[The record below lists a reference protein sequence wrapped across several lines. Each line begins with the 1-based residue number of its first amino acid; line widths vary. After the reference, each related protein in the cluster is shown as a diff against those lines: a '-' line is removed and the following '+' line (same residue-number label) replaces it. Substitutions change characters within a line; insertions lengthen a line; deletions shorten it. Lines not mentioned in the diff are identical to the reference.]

1 MHSDSAKFIQY
12 LDSYKCVSN
21 LTSMD
26 FSLLMSVIN
35 QNFLENG
42 YYDERL
48 ANLKINN
55 VNNSFI
61 PVRNAFA
68 PEQNYYTNYSTS
80 SWNET
85 NMHDPLTYW
94 NSEYNQWQKNNEA
107 ILTLVPSPKSL
118 KINTN
123 VPYLPKLNLK
133 DTIANTI
140 TPTHKIFIDVSINSL
155 SDILKIINENEY
167 KPNVEYNIDLESL
180 HKIKTEL
187 VQLNNMIGLK
197 QMKTAI
203 IDQLLYFVQGLHKG
217 NSTSDFKHTII
228 SGSPGTGKTDIAK
241 MIGQMYSKL
250 GILKNNI
257 FKKVTRN
264 DLIAGYLGQTA
275 IKTRKVIDSCLG
287 GVLFIDEAYSLA
299 NSTDND
305 SYSKECIDILC
316 EALSD
321 HKDELMVIVAGYE
334 TELNETLFRVN
345 QGLKSRFIWRL
356 SMDPYT
362 PAELMNIFKKM
373 ITEQEW
379 KYAEDD
385 IKERWFDDKKDSFKN
400 YGRDMELLLTY
411 VKIAHGKR
419 IYGKSAELRKIIV
432 ASDLNVGYDTFVKN
446 IKPKK
451 ETRDFMNSIYN

>member
-1 MHSDSAKFIQY
+1 
-12 LDSYKCVSN
+12 
-21 LTSMD
+21 
-26 FSLLMSVIN
+26 
-35 QNFLENG
+35 
-42 YYDERL
+42 
-48 ANLKINN
+48 
-55 VNNSFI
+55 
-61 PVRNAFA
+61 
-68 PEQNYYTNYSTS
+68 
-80 SWNET
+80 
-85 NMHDPLTYW
+85 
-94 NSEYNQWQKNNEA
+94 
-107 ILTLVPSPKSL
+107 
-118 KINTN
+118 
-123 VPYLPKLNLK
+123 
-133 DTIANTI
+133 
-140 TPTHKIFIDVSINSL
+140 
-155 SDILKIINENEY
+155 
-167 KPNVEYNIDLESL
+167 
-180 HKIKTEL
+180 
-187 VQLNNMIGLK
+187 
-197 QMKTAI
+197 MKTAI